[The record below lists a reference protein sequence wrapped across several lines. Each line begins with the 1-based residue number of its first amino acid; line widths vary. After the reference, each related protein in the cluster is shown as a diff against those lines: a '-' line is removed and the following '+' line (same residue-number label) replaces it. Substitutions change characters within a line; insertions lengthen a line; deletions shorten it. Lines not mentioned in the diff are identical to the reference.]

1 VNTPAGVS
9 AAVGAD
15 TPVAVVRR
23 FNAAWAAH
31 DLAAALALTSNDCV
45 FESTSPPD
53 GARCAGQAAIRAAW
67 QPIFD
72 DLGSAFTV
80 EETIEAG
87 PRVVQRWR
95 YDWADGHVRGV
106 DIFAVRDGKITEKF
120 AYVKG

>member
-1 VNTPAGVS
+1 VS
-9 AAVGAD
+9 QTADAD
-15 TPVAVVRR
+15 TPVMVVGR

-31 DLAAALALTSNDCV
+31 DLASALALTSEDCV
-45 FESTSPPD
+45 FESTAPPD
-53 GARCAGQAAIRAAW
+53 GERSTGHAELRAAW

-72 DLGSAFTV
+72 DLDSAFTV

-106 DIFAVRDGKITEKF
+106 DIFTVEAGHITGKA